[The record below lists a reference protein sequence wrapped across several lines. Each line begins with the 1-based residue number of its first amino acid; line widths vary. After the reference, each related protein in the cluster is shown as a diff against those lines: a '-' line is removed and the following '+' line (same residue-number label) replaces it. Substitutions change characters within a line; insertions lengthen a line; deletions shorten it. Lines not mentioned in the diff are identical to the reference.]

1 MLDRGKLLVGTGSTN
16 APWHFEDDKG
26 QLTGMDITMAR
37 ILAKGLFDDATK
49 VEFVKQD
56 PAARIPNITTGK
68 VDIVIQFMTISP
80 ARAQLVAFSRPYY
93 VEGAALLTAP
103 KGKLKTFKQL
113 TAAGKAAKASVLQ
126 NVDAD
131 KLVHEALPQAQVM
144 QLDTQANVIQALDS
158 GRVDAAVVDLS
169 TVRWLVKRERRQVR
183 RRGPQLPLHAV
194 RGGDAPGRPRLAR
207 LGEHLL
213 HGGDV
218 RAPERDLRRGARGV
232 LRGEAP
238 GAQARLPAHLS
249 RPRAALPGPA
259 AAVPESAA
267 ARGFA
272 LVTYHFNFTY
282 IWRHFDRLTSG
293 LLLSLEL
300 AFVSILIGMV
310 IGLSPRARLHRA
322 PGARCARRWRPTS
335 SSSATC
341 RCSCSCTSCSTAFP
355 APAASPTR
363 RRRAS

>member
-1 MLDRGKLLVGTGSTN
+1 PKVDRTDHAMDPGLAHARGPRRPPSCRQIARSCRSSWLNRTASLLPPRVRLAYAGVVSARTGVNSEGPGSREAESMSTRSDRRAVLKLGGLGAAAGLATLGASAASLLSPARAYAQAKSDSLLRTVLDRGKLLVGTGSTN

-37 ILAKGLFDDATK
+37 VLAKGLFDDPTK

-93 VEGAALLTAP
+93 VEGAALLTSP

-113 TAAGKAAKASVLQ
+113 TAAGKVAKASVLQ

-169 TVRWLVKRERRQVR
+169 TVRWLLKRSADKYV
-183 RRGPQLPLHAV
+183 
-194 RGGDAPGRPRLAR
+194 DAG
-207 LGEHLL
+207 H
-213 HGGDV
+213 
-218 RAPERDLRRGARGV
+218 
-232 LRGEAP
+232 
-238 GAQARLPAHLS
+238 S
-249 RPRAALPGPA
+249 
-259 AAVPESAA
+259 
-267 ARGFA
+267 
-272 LVTYHFNFTY
+272 
-282 IWRHFDRLTSG
+282 
-293 LLLSLEL
+293 
-300 AFVSILIGMV
+300 
-310 IGLSPRARLHRA
+310 
-322 PGARCARRWRPTS
+322 
-335 SSSATC
+335 
-341 RCSCSCTSCSTAFP
+341 
-355 APAASPTR
+355 
-363 RRRAS
+363 